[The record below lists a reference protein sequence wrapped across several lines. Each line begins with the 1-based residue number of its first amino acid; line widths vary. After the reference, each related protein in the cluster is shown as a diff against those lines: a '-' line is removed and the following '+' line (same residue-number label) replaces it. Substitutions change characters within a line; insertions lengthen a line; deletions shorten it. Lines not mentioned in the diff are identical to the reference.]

1 MQQKQNI
8 IVESTLVQSL
18 YVLRTNNY

>member
-8 IVESTLVQSL
+8 IVELTLVQSL
-18 YVLRTNNY
+18 YVLRTNN

>member
-8 IVESTLVQSL
+8 IVELTLAQSL
-18 YVLRTNNY
+18 